1 MGDILVLVVIVVVPA
16 TALLGPLAIL
26 TLGLAAV
33 ADIDGNGLVRS
44 SAPLAGP
51 RSQRQ
56 PAPGSSSSDGAGDGS
71 VTTGPAARM
80 SSVTP
85 SA

>member
-1 MGDILVLVVIVVVPA
+1 MSDLLVLLVIVVVPA
-16 TALLGPLAIL
+16 AVTLGPLALL
-26 TLGLAAV
+26 TMGLAAV
-33 ADIDGNGLVRS
+33 ADVDGNGLVR
-44 SAPLAGP
+44 APGQAAG
-51 RSQRQ
+51 RAQ
-56 PAPGSSSSDGAGDGS
+56 PAPGSLASVAPADGS